1 MTASR
6 NMVATFTRGLPGD
19 NVSADVLA
27 APAYIRYRE
36 HSLADTTYHVAG
48 TAGAGDPVA
57 DTAAFN
63 AATVAANADGRPVLA
78 RGTFFIR
85 PGQTS
90 IGNRWGQVTRPT
102 YRGVEL
108 KSNVLYDLRGATIV
122 PWKMASAPISTA
134 VQFLFG
140 TTINEA
146 DADTYEN
153 ITFWEGT
160 FDFRATEGF
169 DNIVTNVPAL
179 LYAVGVTGCNG
190 FIREGCRFINS
201 TRSDYASDATAN
213 RGRAL
218 HIDNSYGMR
227 LTNDRMSGI
236 TQGLYSHYVDNVT
249 LSGGRLEG
257 ISEGYDF
264 DGPSHDVTIHDLKGH
279 DFVGTERDFI
289 DFGGG
294 KRWTVSNLFAKN
306 LGAMMKV
313 YRKSSEW
320 LTWAQFLTAQASG
333 VSGATQEQ
341 LDQIGLTEDITIA
354 GLHGESVGIIAEGDD
369 SDGELGGHGAIMC
382 GQVRRA
388 QTWSGPN
395 AGSWDNTDLEVNG
408 TPLIG
413 PRRVRLYDV
422 TLIDSA
428 PIKVGDCEDFMGGGY
443 TLINARSED
452 NSNDPWRNAALVV
465 QQSQA
470 GGSAAGIETDRVTRV
485 TGFVDTV
492 KVYNAQGSAV
502 AITAPGNFTV
512 TNLEVNGFNTLN
524 SANSRGAVA
533 IRKLGVKTGMVR
545 LQNYS
550 IIGGNSSSDSLFLF
564 QATGYAN
571 WETATAYVIGD
582 KRMQS
587 NFTYICLTDHTS
599 GTFAT
604 DLAAAKWA
612 IYSAWD
618 FKDFRVE
625 LMGRAR
631 LEPQNGALV
640 INTQD
645 RVGQRVYPVQQF
657 TVTGGYDTTSATN
670 LSSALYYQG
679 REKFVVIGGNVIPYA
694 AGSGSATDYTRIK
707 VFKSVGGSDTELT
720 TLGYLDMDAA
730 AYVAGTAYGLN
741 GTTTNSNT
749 AVLDEGDAIKLQYVK
764 NGSGSTFAGPM
775 VVTLFGISY
784 TSIGTA

>member
-27 APAYIRYRE
+27 SPAYIRYQG
-36 HSLADTTYHVAG
+36 HSLADTTFHVAG

-63 AATVAANADGRPVLA
+63 AATAAASADGRPVIV
-78 RGTFFIR
+78 RGTYFLR
-85 PGQTS
+85 PGAQS
-90 IGNRWGQVTRPT
+90 IGLRFGRTGYET
-102 YRGVEL
+102 YRAVEL
-108 KSNVLYDLRGATIV
+108 KSNVFYDLRGATLV
-122 PWKMASAPISTA
+122 PWKTTFTATSTN
-134 VQFLFG
+134 QLFMFG

-160 FDFRATEGF
+160 FDFRAEGY
-169 DNIVTNVPAL
+169 DDDVSTVPPFIFGIGAM
-179 LYAVGVTGCNG
+179 GVTG
-190 FIREGCRFINS
+190 FRREGVKFINS
-201 TRSDYASDATAN
+201 SRSSYTTDQRNN
-213 RGRAL
+213 RGRAAHL
-218 HIDNSYGMR
+218 ANCYDVKF
-227 LTNDRMSGI
+227 TNDKISGV
-236 TQGLYSHYVDNVT
+236 TQGLFFHYVDSVSVT
-249 LSGGRLEG
+249 GGRLDDMV
-257 ISEGYDF
+257 EGYDF
-264 DGPSHDVTIHDLKGH
+264 DAKSDDVFINDIRMM
-279 DFVGTERDFI
+279 DFVGPEQDGI

-306 LGAMMKV
+306 IGAMMKV

-369 SDGELGGHGAIMC
+369 SDGGLSGHGAIPI

-571 WETATAYVIGD
+571 WATATAYVIGD

-631 LEPQNGALV
+631 LEPQNSALV

-679 REKFVVIGGNVIPYA
+679 RDKFVVIGGNVIPYA

-707 VFKSVGGSDTELT
+707 VFKSVGGTDTELT
-720 TLGYLDMDAA
+720 NLGSVDMDAA